1 MTWLTITNKWTK
13 AGHYHYLCIFFT
25 QISNCILNTN
35 AIHLSKWHLFYYL
48 LITVY
53 LTLVTCIQP
62 NNHNNIKNM
71 YRPMWYLYVAC
82 FAHCTNHHILCVLDW
97 GRVGGKFWKLL
108 WGSLLERLLLFHTK
122 VLFKALLSFETF
134 THENVGELIS
144 LSLIFICRC
153 FKPRKTL
160 VYSHLL

>member
-13 AGHYHYLCIFFT
+13 TGHYHYLCIFFT

-35 AIHLSKWHLFYYL
+35 AIYLSKSHLFDYL

-53 LTLVTCIQP
+53 LTLVT
-62 NNHNNIKNM
+62 NNHNNIKNL

-122 VLFKALLSFETF
+122 VLFKALLSFET
-134 THENVGELIS
+134 
-144 LSLIFICRC
+144 SLIFICRC
-153 FKPRKTL
+153 FKPRKTF